1 MTPSEGVGG
10 RFWAVAQLGGAL
22 AMLTGLVWWGV
33 VYGQVVWNT
42 GMPVTNTLP
51 CLVYTSDLCSLSMA
65 LCRDWHILGIKRYS
79 EELLWL
85 GLAVFVASAGLA
97 RLTRFGG
104 GDSASR

>member
-1 MTPSEGVGG
+1 MAMTPSETAGG
-10 RFWAVAQLGGAL
+10 RFWVIAQLAGAL
-22 AMLTGLVWWGV
+22 FMLAAVIWWAV

-42 GMPVTNTLP
+42 GMPVANTLP

-85 GLAVFVASAGLA
+85 GVAAFVVSAGLG
-97 RLTRFGG
+97 RLTR
-104 GDSASR
+104 